1 MSGLLW
7 KFLDGVYRPSLIEF
21 PTLTL
26 ADSSKMALLKDVS
39 MDFTRALE
47 ENQNQMVVKYANSF
61 PSLPTLAGLLLS
73 YPALYYSEDSSAKL
87 TDAEVDV
94 HSIYSDSPNRQ
105 TLIQFSASAAFR
117 QDVADDLEIL
127 AADWNRKASR
137 LAPSLAEKWKEYTG
151 VESCTLKTRVET
163 RRVSMLTL

>member
-1 MSGLLW
+1 MSGLLRN
-7 KFLDGVYRPSLIEF
+7 FLDGVYRPSLIDF

-26 ADSSKMALLKDVS
+26 SDSSKVALLKEVS
-39 MDFTRALE
+39 MDLIRALGSH
-47 ENQNQMVVKYANSF
+47 QNQLVVKYANNF
-61 PSLPTLAGLLLS
+61 PSLSTLAGLLLS

-94 HSIYSDSPNRQ
+94 YSIYTNSPNRQ

-117 QDVADDLEIL
+117 QDVTNDLEIL
-127 AADWNRKASR
+127 AAEWNRSASR

-151 VESCTLKTRVET
+151 VESCTLKTQVET
-163 RRVSMLTL
+163 RRVSILTL